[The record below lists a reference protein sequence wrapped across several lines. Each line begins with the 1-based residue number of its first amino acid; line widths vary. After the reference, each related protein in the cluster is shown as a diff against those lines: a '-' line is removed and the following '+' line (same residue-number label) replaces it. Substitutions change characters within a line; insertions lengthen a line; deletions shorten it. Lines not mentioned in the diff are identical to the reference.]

1 MNGSNPLPF
10 ESDGLEPGGC
20 VVGAFAVLHIP
31 QAAFPALRKRPGPA
45 VGKSLSSGLL
55 RQADEQSV
63 AAAAA
68 VFHAIHNFNL
78 QDLSFADWGVVGVP
92 CLLGRT
98 AAAAVLDK
106 YTRTG
111 PRGVSPLVSPYLSLH
126 AVSALI
132 SLALQAHGPNMGV
145 GGGPGSVDEGLLAGL
160 TMLLEPST
168 PGVWLALTAWD
179 PEPAAL
185 DSDSAPAV
193 CHAIALALM
202 PAADG
207 LAGLRLRYVAS
218 APGGDA
224 SLPNV
229 TRLAQILDGLSTV
242 GKSGRWCCPI
252 KGGGGAVELTFTAG
266 APASQLLLAEGPL

>member
-1 MNGSNPLPF
+1 VNGSTHSPF
-10 ESDGLEPGGC
+10 ESDGLEPDGC
-20 VVGAFAVLHIP
+20 AVGAFAVLHVP
-31 QAAFPALRKRPGPA
+31 QVAFPALRKRPGPD
-45 VGKSLSSGLL
+45 VGKPLSSGLL

-68 VFHAIHNFNL
+68 VFHAIHDFNL
-78 QDLSFADWGVVGVP
+78 QDFSFADWGVVGAP

-98 AAAAVLDK
+98 SAAAVLDK
-106 YTRTG
+106 YTRLG

-145 GGGPGSVDEGLLAGL
+145 GGGPGSVAEGLLAGL
-160 TMLLEPST
+160 TLLLEPST

-179 PEPAAL
+179 PEPAAP
-185 DSDSAPAV
+185 DSGAGPAV
-193 CHAIALALM
+193 CHAVALALM

-207 LAGLRLRYVAS
+207 MTGLRLRYVAS
-218 APGGDA
+218 APGAAG

-229 TRLAQILDGLSTV
+229 TSLAQVLDGLSTV
-242 GKSGRWCCPI
+242 RRSGRWCCPI
-252 KGGGGAVELTFTAG
+252 KGGGAVELTFTAG
-266 APASQLLLAEGPL
+266 SPASRLLPAGDPL